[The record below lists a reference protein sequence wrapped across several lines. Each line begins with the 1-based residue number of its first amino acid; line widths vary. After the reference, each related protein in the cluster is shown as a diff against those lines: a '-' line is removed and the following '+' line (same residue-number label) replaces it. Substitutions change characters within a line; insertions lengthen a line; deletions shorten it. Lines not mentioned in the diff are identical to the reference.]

1 MRNKVI
7 EEIYHE
13 YHTALFLYAFSLC
26 GNKHDAQDLVSETI
40 VKAYLSYHKSSGS
53 IKNWL
58 LVVLKNIFID
68 EYRKKR
74 KIVDYPIEIIEDPYD
89 ALEYYIKEEHKR
101 WLYRKIYSMKEP
113 ERSVMLLT
121 IQFALNDKEIA
132 RYLNISEDNVRTI
145 RYRTKNKL
153 KELAR
158 KEGYI

>member
-1 MRNKVI
+1 M
-7 EEIYHE
+7 
-13 YHTALFLYAFSLC
+13 
-26 GNKHDAQDLVSETI
+26 SETI

-74 KIVDYPIEIIEDPYD
+74 KVVDYPIEIIEDPYD